1 MPRHDKLR
9 ARLDES
15 DSEDE
20 DSGSYNIPS
29 PNVPSGED
37 EVPEPGPSQYQHET
51 LKRMLESLSRDL
63 PSAEEFDEDEE
74 GD

>member
-1 MPRHDKLR
+1 MPRPDKLR
-9 ARLDES
+9 AHWEES

-29 PNVPSGED
+29 PNVPSSQD
-37 EVPEPGPSQYQHET
+37 EVPAPSLSQYQHEK
-51 LKRMLESLSRDL
+51 LKKMLESLPRDS